1 MHHGNLIIYISN
13 ILPSLDHDDFPPL
26 HLLYYEEAH
35 FGHGG
40 HYQSIHPLNTPQSEQ
55 VEQSEPVESLSDDIA
70 LSNLQVES
78 PPITTFG
85 NSISMIPPSMENQ
98 VIIIC

>member
-1 MHHGNLIIYISN
+1 MICITYNFYF
-13 ILPSLDHDDFPPL
+13 LPSLDHDDFPPL

-78 PPITTFG
+78 PPIPTFG
-85 NSISMIPPSMENQ
+85 NSTSMIPPSMENQ

>member
-1 MHHGNLIIYISN
+1 MIYIPYN
-13 ILPSLDHDDFPPL
+13 FYFLPSLDHDDFPPL

-40 HYQSIHPLNTPQSEQ
+40 HYQSIHPLNTPQSE
-55 VEQSEPVESLSDDIA
+55 PVESLSDDIA

-85 NSISMIPPSMENQ
+85 NSTSMIPPSMENQ
-98 VIIIC
+98 VIIK